1 MTADGSTVTPFNL
14 AFPHDADL
22 NFRTVQIKN
31 FSPAITHGQV
41 VTVSY
46 TDLTTGNDAD
56 AVIQDPSGNDVASF
70 TTGSGGV
77 PAVVNNVPNAA
88 PAFLSESTTREVA
101 ENSLAGTNVG
111 DPVTAT
117 DADNDTLTYSL
128 EGTDAASFDIVST
141 SGQIRTKAGVT
152 YDFETTSSYSVTVK
166 ADDSNGGTDTIAVAI
181 NLLDVD
187 EAPDGT
193 PATAP
198 TIDTVSVTSDPGAD
212 ETYAIGDTI
221 EVTVTFDQ
229 EVKVTGRPRITL
241 RVGGDGPE
249 HMKSATY
256 ADAFSVALL
265 ALRFTYGVADGDGD
279 DDGIDLEADKLELAV
294 GGTIQGASGGV
305 DAILAYPAPGTQGGH
320 KVDGRRPT
328 PTGAV
333 IPASG
338 DTITLTFSETVSSTT
353 AAPGA
358 FAVTVGPGAPSVSSV
373 AASGQDVTLTLA
385 RVVAKDQPVSVT
397 YTDPSAGDDSAAI
410 QDEAGNDAE
419 TFTQPVTNNSEAIS
433 AGPDFGAETATR
445 EVAENSPAGTDVGDP
460 VDATATDPL
469 TYSLAGTDAAAFAIV
484 STSGQIQTT
493 AGVTYDHEAAKN
505 AYAVTVTADDGTD
518 GTDATA
524 TVAVTITVTDVR
536 ERPSP
541 PARPTVRGTAGED
554 TVTLEVSWR
563 EPENT
568 GPPINDYDVRAAPKE
583 RAAEAQWFTW
593 NHSGPGTSTTITD
606 FFDSPTDPSVWVV
619 QVRAFNA
626 ELTSEWSES
635 GSTTDPS
642 PPDLEEPTPTP
653 GGGGGGVTP
662 PDDADARACRAA
674 RHAEQLERAGGQRR
688 GDADLG
694 RAGGPRRV
702 GDYRLSD
709 RGFGGWRRAVGR
721 PRGRYQ
727 GRGQDLYP
735 QPAAGRD
742 PALPGLGD
750 QCRRE
755 GAPSA
760 VAHATTTRP
769 LGPPRNLRATGGDG
783 EATLTWAAPADDG
796 GSAITHYEYRYA
808 QGETS
813 PAETEWIPVGLDL
826 RVTVTGLKNRQ
837 RYRFEVRAVN
847 DSGEGEPA
855 AVHVTVGQLDR
866 VAQAWLS
873 RFGRTVA
880 THVTDAVGERLRAS
894 PGQGSH
900 LTVGGYR
907 LPLRPR
913 GPARDEAEAP
923 PVAAL
928 VTGLAGVLG
937 LGPGGAGGPG
947 DAGIDPG
954 APRPG
959 MDPRLGQSRT
969 LTLTLRQILQGSSF
983 RLSLGR
989 DEEGAAHPRLTAWGR
1004 VAATQY
1010 DGRDGTLAVDG
1021 DVLTGLIGV
1030 DGVWDRLLAGVAVS
1044 HSRGDGAYTLSG
1056 SAARR
1061 QGDLEQTLTSLHP
1074 YLRYAVTERLA
1085 VWGLLGYG
1093 WGELTLAPGVGSAL
1107 TTDTAL
1113 LMGAFGGRGILL
1125 AAAESGGFELATRT
1139 DAMLTRTTADAVA
1152 GMDVADAAAHR
1163 VRVIL
1168 EGSRGFT
1175 WAEGRRLTPTV
1186 QLGLRHDWGDA
1197 ETGFGLE
1204 VGGRVQYADPGLGL
1218 TVEGAV
1224 RALLA
1229 HEDADYEEWGA
1240 WGTVR
1245 VDPGPLGQGLSLTL
1259 SPTWGA
1265 AQSGVEGLWS
1275 RQTTAGLAPQ
1285 GTGGNR
1291 RAG

>member
-1 MTADGSTVTPFNL
+1 MTDENNPTRSARNGHTPMPTKGEALRARGGSAPQAARPACPPAPPPALARAATTDTHGVAGKPRHPARRSLSLRAPLVLLVVLLVTCAALLGSPRAAQAQTAEIEIWSDTMTVGSRTVVGLTFLGWNDGTLYPGSVLLDEDFDYGGHTYNLREIYLQGGALALIFNDTGAGDLATKATRDKLTFHVGGTAFNL
-14 AFPHDADL
+14 G
-22 NFRTVQIKN
+22 N
-31 FSPAITHGQV
+31 G
-41 VTVSY
+41 
-46 TDLTTGNDAD
+46 DLTTPGTGMTWSKTGLTWSDGD
-56 AVIQDPSGNDVASF
+56 TVALKI
-70 TTGSGGV
+70 TT
-77 PAVVNNVPNAA
+77 PQPNAA
-88 PAFLSESTTREVA
+88 PDFGADSATREVA
-101 ENSLAGTNVG
+101 ENSAAGTDVG

-117 DADNDTLTYSL
+117 DADNDTLTYTL

-152 YDFETTSSYSVTVK
+152 YDYETTPRYAVVVK

-181 NLLDVD
+181 DLLDVD

-373 AASGQDVTLTLA
+373 AVSGQDVTLTLA

-397 YTDPSAGDDSAAI
+397 YTDPSVGDDSNAV
-410 QDEAGNDAE
+410 QDEAGNDAK
-419 TFTQPVTNNSEAIS
+419 TFTQPVTNNSEHIS

-445 EVAENSPAGTDVGDP
+445 EVAENSPADTNVGDP

-484 STSGQIQTT
+484 SASGQIRTT

-568 GPPINDYDVRAAPKE
+568 GPPISDYDVRVATETMAANG
-583 RAAEAQWFTW
+583 AWFTW
-593 NHSGPGTSTTITD
+593 GHHSAATSTTITD

-626 ELTSEWSES
+626 ELRSEWSES

-642 PPDLEEPTPTP
+642 PPDPEEPTPTP
-653 GGGGGGVTP
+653 DPEEPTPTPEPAEPPGMPSNLSAMGGNGAVTLTWDAPADDGGSVITGYRIEVSVDGGSNWTERVADTAAMTYTHRNLP
-662 PDDADARACRAA
+662 PGET
-674 RHAEQLERAGGQRR
+674 RHYRVSAINAEGM
-688 GDADLG
+688 
-694 RAGGPRRV
+694 
-702 GDYRLSD
+702 
-709 RGFGGWRRAVGR
+709 
-721 PRGRYQ
+721 
-727 GRGQDLYP
+727 
-735 QPAAGRD
+735 
-742 PALPGLGD
+742 
-750 QCRRE
+750 

-783 EATLTWAAPADDG
+783 EATLTWDAPTDDG
-796 GSAITHYEYRYA
+796 GSAITGYEYRYA
-808 QGETS
+808 
-813 PAETEWIPVGLDL
+813 PAETEWLPVGLR
-826 RVTVTGLKNRQ
+826 RVTVTGLKNRE

-847 DSGEGEPA
+847 DLGEGAPA
-855 AVHVTVGQLDR
+855 VVHVTVGQLDR

-907 LPLRPR
+907 LPLRQP
-913 GPARDEAEAP
+913 
-923 PVAAL
+923 
-928 VTGLAGVLG
+928 
-937 LGPGGAGGPG
+937 GAG
-947 DAGIDPG
+947 A
-954 APRPG
+954 
-959 MDPRLGQSRT
+959 
-969 LTLTLRQILQGSSF
+969 
-983 RLSLGR
+983 
-989 DEEGAAHPRLTAWGR
+989 
-1004 VAATQY
+1004 
-1010 DGRDGTLAVDG
+1010 
-1021 DVLTGLIGV
+1021 
-1030 DGVWDRLLAGVAVS
+1030 
-1044 HSRGDGAYTLSG
+1044 
-1056 SAARR
+1056 
-1061 QGDLEQTLTSLHP
+1061 
-1074 YLRYAVTERLA
+1074 
-1085 VWGLLGYG
+1085 
-1093 WGELTLAPGVGSAL
+1093 
-1107 TTDTAL
+1107 
-1113 LMGAFGGRGILL
+1113 
-1125 AAAESGGFELATRT
+1125 
-1139 DAMLTRTTADAVA
+1139 
-1152 GMDVADAAAHR
+1152 
-1163 VRVIL
+1163 
-1168 EGSRGFT
+1168 
-1175 WAEGRRLTPTV
+1175 
-1186 QLGLRHDWGDA
+1186 
-1197 ETGFGLE
+1197 
-1204 VGGRVQYADPGLGL
+1204 
-1218 TVEGAV
+1218 
-1224 RALLA
+1224 
-1229 HEDADYEEWGA
+1229 
-1240 WGTVR
+1240 
-1245 VDPGPLGQGLSLTL
+1245 
-1259 SPTWGA
+1259 
-1265 AQSGVEGLWS
+1265 
-1275 RQTTAGLAPQ
+1275 
-1285 GTGGNR
+1285 
-1291 RAG
+1291 